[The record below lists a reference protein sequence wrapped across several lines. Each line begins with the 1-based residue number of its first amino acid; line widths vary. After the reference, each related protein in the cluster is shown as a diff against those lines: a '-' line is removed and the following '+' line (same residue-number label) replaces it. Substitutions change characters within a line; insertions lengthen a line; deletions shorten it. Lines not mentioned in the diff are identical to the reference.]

1 MAKLRRLITHNF
13 WLKVLSLALAIVTWL
28 YVTWQLE
35 KAKREQETAL
45 FSMIHYDIILRA
57 LPIEVTIAGK
67 PKDGYEVKEKGITI
81 EPKECLIVG
90 PKNILTDVKT
100 AKTLPL
106 DISGYSK
113 DLDKR
118 VSLAPLAGG
127 IISQDEFI
135 KVHIPIVKKE
145 EPAAPAE
152 AK

>member
-1 MAKLRRLITHNF
+1 MVKLRRLITHNF

-28 YVTWQLE
+28 YVTWQLG

-90 PKNILTDVKT
+90 PKNILAGVKT

-118 VSLAPLAGG
+118 VSLAPMAGG

-135 KVHIPIVKKE
+135 KVHIPIAKKE

>member
-13 WLKVLSLALAIVTWL
+13 WLKVLSLVLAIVTWF

-35 KAKREQETAL
+35 KTKHEEERAI
-45 FSMIHYDIILRA
+45 FSMIHYDMVLRA

-67 PKDGYEVKEKGITI
+67 PKDGYEVKEKGITV

-90 PKNILTDVKT
+90 PKNILADVKT
-100 AKTLPL
+100 AKTVPV

-113 DLDKR
+113 DIDKR
-118 VSLAPLAGG
+118 VSLAPMTGG
-127 IISQDEFI
+127 IISEDEFI
-135 KVHIPIVKKE
+135 KVYIPILKKE

-152 AK
+152 PK

>member
-13 WLKVLSLALAIVTWL
+13 WLKVLSLALAIVTWF

>member
-1 MAKLRRLITHNF
+1 MVKLRRLITHNF

-28 YVTWQLE
+28 YVTWQLG